1 MSEQDV
7 TASSLSG
14 FLAVR
19 CLNDLYALP
28 VRRVAEIVRVPVM
41 ARVPQAP
48 PALRGLANLRGAV
61 MPIADL
67 NGLLRLAAQPLT
79 ERARAVV
86 IDAPAPFALLVETV
100 EGIITVD
107 DDRIDRAASGTVVDG
122 ADGGAFSADGRPV
135 RILDIDAL
143 VERSFTLQAS
153 GRSPARGR
161 LTAAAAHAE
170 ASAGRDMLAS
180 FLVGGQEYALP
191 FAVVQEV
198 VNLPPS
204 LTELP
209 GADAG
214 MPGLMAFRGGLLPL
228 LSLRALFGLD
238 AGVAGSEKIIVTAI
252 HGVPVGVV
260 VDAVQQS
267 VAVDPARLEAVPA
280 IMAARIGGEARV
292 KAIYRNQ
299 ADNRLISV
307 LDPDLLLNE
316 ETMRRLGPLQ
326 SPASRTQQS
335 VAGTQGAM
343 MLLAFHLGDDEFA
356 LPVGAVEEVALV
368 PDRMTR
374 VPRTPD
380 FLEGVINLRGDVL
393 PVIDQRKRFDMP
405 PLASTAR
412 SRLIVVRSGPHRAGI
427 IVDSVSDVLAVDET
441 MVAPAPDLTGEPTRL
456 IRSIVS
462 LEEGRRIVMLL
473 DPSELLT
480 RAERSLL
487 DTFQDKPQH

>member
-19 CLNDLYALP
+19 CLDDLYALP

-100 EGIITVD
+100 EGIIAVD
-107 DDRIDRAASGTVVDG
+107 DDRIDRAASGTG

-143 VERSFTLQAS
+143 VERSFTLQA
-153 GRSPARGR
+153 GARSPARGR
-161 LTAAAAHAE
+161 LTAAGAHEDATV
-170 ASAGRDMLAS
+170 GRDMLAS

-204 LTELP
+204 LTALP

-326 SPASRTQQS
+326 SPASRTPQS
-335 VAGTQGAM
+335 TAGTQGAM

-368 PDRMTR
+368 PERMTR

-405 PLASTAR
+405 ALASTAR

-441 MVAPAPDLTGEPTRL
+441 MVSPAPDLTGEPTRL

-462 LEEGRRIVMLL
+462 LEDGRRIVMLL